1 MVHNPTGFNS
11 TMINHFIQDFK
22 AIGKND
28 PAARNRLETL
38 LCHTPYHAVVMYRIA
53 HWLHRLGLPII
64 PRLISV
70 LARFWAGVEI
80 HPAAKIGCCFFIDH
94 GAGVVIGETA
104 EIGDRCVLFHG
115 VTLGGTGHYSGKR
128 HPTVGNDVLIG
139 TSATLLG
146 PINVGSNVK
155 IGAETV
161 VINRDVPDN
170 CTVVGAPGVIVK
182 RDGEKVEEKLP
193 PAHYTNSPED
203 TELKADNTPD
213 P

>member
-1 MVHNPTGFNS
+1 
-11 TMINHFIQDFK
+11 MIKHSIQDFK
-22 AIGKND
+22 AIKKND
-28 PAARNRLETL
+28 PAARNWLETL
-38 LCHTPYHAVVMYRIA
+38 LCHTPWHATVMYRIA
-53 HWLHRLGLPII
+53 HWLRGLGIPII

-80 HPAAKIGCCFFIDH
+80 HPGAKIGCCFFIDH
-94 GAGVVIGETA
+94 GTGVVIGETA

-128 HPTVGNDVLIG
+128 HPTLGNDVLIG

-146 PINVGSNVK
+146 PIKVGNNVK

-182 RDGEKVEEKLP
+182 RDGKKVQEKLP
-193 PAHYTNSPED
+193 PAHYANSPED